1 MQYAGS
7 RAHGLS
13 CPMAYGILVP
23 RPEIEPTSPAL
34 EGRFST
40 TRPPGKSLLLN
51 LDSAP
56 VKVPL
61 LLLHEPLVLQLLS
74 PDPLTLPLS
83 HVKVLSVV
91 NAAALHSTA
100 LPTLE
105 LFQGLQCSVFLFV
118 SELHKA
124 RSQLA
129 LPHHYPPAH
138 CTWHS
143 TGAAASINWV
153 RPKV

>member
-100 LPTLE
+100 LPTL
-105 LFQGLQCSVFLFV
+105 
-118 SELHKA
+118 
-124 RSQLA
+124 
-129 LPHHYPPAH
+129 
-138 CTWHS
+138 
-143 TGAAASINWV
+143 
-153 RPKV
+153 